1 MNWLEIQKYE
11 IPFTLSSP
19 GTQRLSE
26 VHLHLKWKVTWV
38 YLYTFHLLLNKAPDI
53 NFLDFMM

>member
-26 VHLHLKWKVTWV
+26 VHLHLKWKVTCI
-38 YLYTFHLLLNKAPDI
+38 YTLFTCY
-53 NFLDFMM
+53 

>member
-11 IPFTLSSP
+11 MFFTLSFP

-26 VHLHLKWKVTWV
+26 MHLHLKGKATCI
-38 YLYTFHLLLNKAPDI
+38 YTLFTCY
-53 NFLDFMM
+53 